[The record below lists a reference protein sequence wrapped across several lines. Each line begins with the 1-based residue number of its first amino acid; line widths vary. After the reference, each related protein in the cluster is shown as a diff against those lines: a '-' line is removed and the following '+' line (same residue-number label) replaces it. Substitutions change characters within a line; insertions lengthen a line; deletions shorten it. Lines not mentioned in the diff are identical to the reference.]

1 MADTSAP
8 PRTERQ
14 DEQTAPERDSA
25 HGPGNGKPRILIVDD
40 SLTVRMDLRQTFDTA
55 EFDIV
60 ACETLA
66 AARAEIARQAPSLV
80 ILDVLLPDGDGVD
93 LLREIKATMAPAPL
107 VMLLSTEAEVSDR
120 VRGLKTGADDYIG
133 KPYDAT
139 YVLARVRELIG
150 VAACLPK
157 PAAPR
162 LVLIDDSATSRRHF
176 QSILESAGY
185 SVVTAENGE
194 EGLRTAFALRPDA
207 IIVDHF
213 LAGGIDGDTVIR
225 RLKQDVTLRNTPCL
239 LFTASAK
246 DGEELRMLDAGADAF
261 LGKEVE
267 VDVLLARLAAL
278 IRSGNPALAVDASP
292 SSLLG
297 AKKVL
302 AVDDSITYL
311 AEVSA
316 QLRKEGYDVV
326 QAHSGKEALDLL
338 EVQIVD
344 CILLDV
350 LMPGLSGNETCR
362 IIKKR
367 PSLRG
372 IPLLM
377 LTAAEGHEALIE
389 GIESGADDYI
399 GKSSDFTVLKA
410 RLRAQLRRK
419 QSEDELRLIRE
430 ELLRKDLDAAQA
442 RADREIAQAR
452 AVLVDEL
459 EAKNRESEAFSYAVS
474 HDLRAP
480 LRAIDGF
487 SDALISQYR
496 DLLDDKGKHYL
507 RRIHEGSLRMGQLIE
522 DLLDLSRITRRAL
535 SRERVNLSD
544 LALEI
549 ASELRAEHPQRQ
561 VEFAIAPDLAAV
573 GDRHLLRIALQ
584 NLAANAWKFTGKCQC
599 ARIEF
604 GVRQQDGERV
614 YFVRDNG
621 VGFDMAYADKLFTPF
636 QRLHGAQEFPGTGI
650 GLASVARIIERH
662 GGRAWADGAVGQG
675 ATFYFT
681 LTAAD
686 PDTASGAM
694 PASRTNAG

>member
-1 MADTSAP
+1 
-8 PRTERQ
+8 
-14 DEQTAPERDSA
+14 
-25 HGPGNGKPRILIVDD
+25 
-40 SLTVRMDLRQTFDTA
+40 
-55 EFDIV
+55 
-60 ACETLA
+60 
-66 AARAEIARQAPSLV
+66 
-80 ILDVLLPDGDGVD
+80 
-93 LLREIKATMAPAPL
+93 
-107 VMLLSTEAEVSDR
+107 
-120 VRGLKTGADDYIG
+120 
-133 KPYDAT
+133 
-139 YVLARVRELIG
+139 
-150 VAACLPK
+150 
-157 PAAPR
+157 
-162 LVLIDDSATSRRHF
+162 VLIDDSATSRRHF

-459 EAKNRESEAFSYAVS
+459 EAKNRELEAFSYAVS

-650 GLASVARIIERH
+650 GLATVQRIVIRH
-662 GGRAWADGAVGQG
+662 GGRVWAEAAVGKG
-675 ATFYFT
+675 ATFSFT
-681 LTAAD
+681 LREA
-686 PDTASGAM
+686 
-694 PASRTNAG
+694 

>member
-650 GLASVARIIERH
+650 GLATVQRIVIRH
-662 GGRAWADGAVGQG
+662 GGRVWAEAAVGKG
-675 ATFYFT
+675 ATFSFT
-681 LTAAD
+681 LREA
-686 PDTASGAM
+686 
-694 PASRTNAG
+694 

>member
-1 MADTSAP
+1 MADTSASS
-8 PRTERQ
+8 RIERKE
-14 DEQTAPERDSA
+14 EQRARGRDSA
-25 HGPGNGKPRILIVDD
+25 HGHGDGKPRILIVDD
-40 SLTVRMDLRQTFDTA
+40 SLTVRMDLRQTFDSA

-139 YVLARVRELIG
+139 YVLARARELIG

-185 SVVTAENGE
+185 SVVTAANGE

-207 IIVDHF
+207 IIVDRF
-213 LAGGIDGDTVIR
+213 LPGGIDGDAVIR

-239 LFTASAK
+239 LLTASAK

-261 LGKEVE
+261 LGKEVD

-278 IRSGNPALAVDASP
+278 IRSGTSAPAVDASL

-302 AVDDSITYL
+302 AVDDSLTYL
-311 AEVSA
+311 NEVSA
-316 QLRKEGYDVV
+316 QLRQEGYDVV
-326 QAHSGKEALDLL
+326 QAHSGQEALDLL
-338 EVQIVD
+338 EVQTVD

-350 LMPGLSGNETCR
+350 VMPGLSGNETCR

-377 LTAAEGHEALIE
+377 LTAAEGHDALIE
-389 GIESGADDYI
+389 GIDSGADDYI

-430 ELLRKDLDAAQA
+430 ELLRKDLEAAQA
-442 RADREIAQAR
+442 RADREIAQTR
-452 AVLVDEL
+452 AALVTEL
-459 EAKNRESEAFSYAVS
+459 EAKNRELEAFSYAVS

-480 LRAIDGF
+480 LRALDGF
-487 SDALISQYR
+487 SDALISQYG

-507 RRIHEGSLRMGQLIE
+507 RRIHEGSLRMGQLI
-522 DLLDLSRITRRAL
+522 DALLDLSRITRRVL

-544 LALEI
+544 LAGEI
-549 ASELRAEHPQRQ
+549 ASDLRVEHPQRQ

-584 NLAANAWKFTGKCQC
+584 NLTANAWKFTGKCQS

-604 GVRQQDGERV
+604 GIRQQDGERV

-636 QRLHGAQEFPGTGI
+636 QRLHGMQEFPGTGI
-650 GLASVARIIERH
+650 GLATVQRVVIRH
-662 GGRAWADGAVGQG
+662 GGRVWAEAAVDKG
-675 ATFYFT
+675 ATFCFT
-681 LTAAD
+681 LRE
-686 PDTASGAM
+686 AS
-694 PASRTNAG
+694 

>member
-107 VMLLSTEAEVSDR
+107 VMLLSTEAEVGDR

-650 GLASVARIIERH
+650 GLATVQRIVIRH
-662 GGRAWADGAVGQG
+662 GGRVWAEAAVGKG
-675 ATFYFT
+675 ATFSFT
-681 LTAAD
+681 LREA
-686 PDTASGAM
+686 
-694 PASRTNAG
+694 

>member
-1 MADTSAP
+1 
-8 PRTERQ
+8 
-14 DEQTAPERDSA
+14 
-25 HGPGNGKPRILIVDD
+25 
-40 SLTVRMDLRQTFDTA
+40 MDLRQTFDTA

-650 GLASVARIIERH
+650 GLATVQRIVIRH
-662 GGRAWADGAVGQG
+662 GGRVWAEAAVGKG
-675 ATFYFT
+675 ATFSFT
-681 LTAAD
+681 LREA
-686 PDTASGAM
+686 
-694 PASRTNAG
+694 

>member
-1 MADTSAP
+1 MADTSASS
-8 PRTERQ
+8 RIERKE
-14 DEQTAPERDSA
+14 EQRARGRDSA
-25 HGPGNGKPRILIVDD
+25 HGHGDGKPRILIVDD
-40 SLTVRMDLRQTFDTA
+40 SLTVRMDLRQTFDSA

-139 YVLARVRELIG
+139 YVLARARELIG

-185 SVVTAENGE
+185 SVVTAANGE

-207 IIVDHF
+207 IIVDRF
-213 LAGGIDGDTVIR
+213 LPGGIDGDAVIR

-239 LFTASAK
+239 LLTASAK

-261 LGKEVE
+261 LGKEVD

-278 IRSGNPALAVDASP
+278 IRSGTSAPAVDASL

-302 AVDDSITYL
+302 AVDDSLTYL
-311 AEVSA
+311 NEVSA
-316 QLRKEGYDVV
+316 QLRQEGYDVV
-326 QAHSGKEALDLL
+326 QAHSGQEALDLL
-338 EVQIVD
+338 EVQTVD

-350 LMPGLSGNETCR
+350 VMPGLSGNETCR

-377 LTAAEGHEALIE
+377 LTAAEGHDALIE
-389 GIESGADDYI
+389 GIDSGADDYI

-430 ELLRKDLDAAQA
+430 ELLRKDLEAAQA
-442 RADREIAQAR
+442 RADREIAQTR
-452 AVLVDEL
+452 AALVTEL
-459 EAKNRESEAFSYAVS
+459 EAKNRELEAFSYAVS

-480 LRAIDGF
+480 LRALDGF
-487 SDALISQYR
+487 SDALISQYG

-507 RRIHEGSLRMGQLIE
+507 RRIHEGSLRMGQLI
-522 DLLDLSRITRRAL
+522 DALLDLSRITRRVL

-544 LALEI
+544 LAGEI
-549 ASELRAEHPQRQ
+549 ASDLRVEHPQRQ

-584 NLAANAWKFTGKCQC
+584 NLAANAWKFTSKCQS

-636 QRLHGAQEFPGTGI
+636 QRLHGMQEFPGTGI
-650 GLASVARIIERH
+650 GLATVQRVVIRH
-662 GGRAWADGAVGQG
+662 GGRVWAEAAVDKG
-675 ATFYFT
+675 ATFCFT
-681 LTAAD
+681 LRE
-686 PDTASGAM
+686 AS
-694 PASRTNAG
+694 

>member
-1 MADTSAP
+1 
-8 PRTERQ
+8 
-14 DEQTAPERDSA
+14 
-25 HGPGNGKPRILIVDD
+25 
-40 SLTVRMDLRQTFDTA
+40 MDLRQTFDTA

-459 EAKNRESEAFSYAVS
+459 EAKNRELEAFSYAVS

-650 GLASVARIIERH
+650 GLATVQRIVIRH
-662 GGRAWADGAVGQG
+662 GGRVWAEAAVGKG
-675 ATFYFT
+675 ATFSFT
-681 LTAAD
+681 LREA
-686 PDTASGAM
+686 
-694 PASRTNAG
+694 

>member
-459 EAKNRESEAFSYAVS
+459 EAKNRELEAFSYAVS

-650 GLASVARIIERH
+650 GLATVQRIVIRH
-662 GGRAWADGAVGQG
+662 GGRVWAEAAVGKG
-675 ATFYFT
+675 ATFSFT
-681 LTAAD
+681 LREA
-686 PDTASGAM
+686 
-694 PASRTNAG
+694 

>member
-207 IIVDHF
+207 IIVDRF

-350 LMPGLSGNETCR
+350 LMPGLSGIETCR

-459 EAKNRESEAFSYAVS
+459 EAKNRELEAFSYAVS

-650 GLASVARIIERH
+650 GLATVQRIVIRH
-662 GGRAWADGAVGQG
+662 GGRVWAEAAVGKG
-675 ATFYFT
+675 ATFSFT
-681 LTAAD
+681 LREA
-686 PDTASGAM
+686 
-694 PASRTNAG
+694 

>member
-207 IIVDHF
+207 IIVDRF

-459 EAKNRESEAFSYAVS
+459 EAKNRELEAFSYAVS

-650 GLASVARIIERH
+650 GLATVQRIVIRH
-662 GGRAWADGAVGQG
+662 GGRVWAEAAVGKG
-675 ATFYFT
+675 ATFSFT
-681 LTAAD
+681 LREA
-686 PDTASGAM
+686 
-694 PASRTNAG
+694 

>member
-1 MADTSAP
+1 MAETSAS
-8 PRTERQ
+8 PRIERA
-14 DEQTAPERDSA
+14 DEQSARGRDSA
-25 HGPGNGKPRILIVDD
+25 HGHGDGKPRILIVDD
-40 SLTVRMDLRQTFDTA
+40 SLTVRMDLRQTFDAA

-66 AARAEIARQAPSLV
+66 AARAEMARQAPSLV

-139 YVLARVRELIG
+139 YVLARARELIG
-150 VAACLPK
+150 VSTCLPK

-162 LVLIDDSATSRRHF
+162 LLLIDDSATSRRRF

-207 IIVDHF
+207 IIVDRF
-213 LAGGIDGDTVIR
+213 LPGGIDGDTVIR

-239 LFTASAK
+239 LLSASAQ

-261 LGKEVE
+261 LGKELD

-278 IRSGNPALAVDASP
+278 IRSGNPAPAVDASL

-297 AKKVL
+297 AKKIL
-302 AVDDSITYL
+302 AVDDSLTYL
-311 AEVSA
+311 NEVSA
-316 QLRKEGYDVV
+316 QLRQEGYDVV
-326 QAHSGKEALDLL
+326 QAHSGNEALDLL
-338 EVQIVD
+338 EVQTVD

-367 PSLRG
+367 SALRG

-377 LTAAEGHEALIE
+377 LTAAEGHDALVE
-389 GIESGADDYI
+389 GIDSGADDYI

-430 ELLRKDLDAAQA
+430 ELLRKDLEAAQG

-452 AVLVDEL
+452 AALVDEL
-459 EAKNRESEAFSYAVS
+459 EAKNRELEAFSYAVS

-480 LRAIDGF
+480 LRALGGF
-487 SDALISQYR
+487 SDALISQYS
-496 DLLDDKGKHYL
+496 DQLDDKGKHYL

-522 DLLDLSRITRRAL
+522 DLLDLSRITRRVF

-544 LALEI
+544 LAGEI
-549 ASELRAEHPQRQ
+549 ASDLPAERPQRE
-561 VEFAIAPDLAAV
+561 VEFAIAPDLTAV

-584 NLAANAWKFTGKCQC
+584 NLFDNAWKFTGKCQG
-599 ARIEF
+599 AHIEF

-621 VGFDMAYADKLFTPF
+621 VGFDMAYAGKLFTPF
-636 QRLHGAQEFPGTGI
+636 QRLHGMQEFPGTGI
-650 GLASVARIIERH
+650 GLATVQRIVNRH
-662 GGRAWADGAVGQG
+662 GGRVWAEAALGKGAI
-675 ATFYFT
+675 FCFT
-681 LTAAD
+681 LREE
-686 PDTASGAM
+686 P
-694 PASRTNAG
+694 